1 MKKREKYAYIAL
13 LATAVLIFISF
24 TLTKFNEDIQK
35 RVYKLQVTSL
45 QNLSKQSGA
54 VVEKNLEGMVNTL
67 YALTEFLDKDD
78 DFVNEENLDRLRKF
92 AGDRD
97 LMFQRFG
104 LADKQGIARVTNGK
118 TIDISSRKYF
128 QDCMREKRASSE
140 NPEIRSYKRNDL
152 REGSTDHRRPGDSR
166 YSLWMCRSEDV

>member
-45 QNLSKQSGA
+45 QNLSKQGGA

-67 YALTEFLDKDD
+67 YALVEPACKKPGGMCGADG
-78 DFVNEENLDRLRKF
+78 FVC
-92 AGDRD
+92 
-97 LMFQRFG
+97 
-104 LADKQGIARVTNGK
+104 AD
-118 TIDISSRKYF
+118 
-128 QDCMREKRASSE
+128 
-140 NPEIRSYKRNDL
+140 
-152 REGSTDHRRPGDSR
+152 H
-166 YSLWMCRSEDV
+166 